1 MNGARSSRKLVLVAA
16 TGAALLLAASPTP
29 AGAASSWAVVGSPS
43 RGTIANYLTDVAAT
57 STSSGWAVGSWYDT
71 SRAAPRTLALRW
83 NGAQWSTVATP
94 NATGYY
100 NELTAVD
107 STASNDVWAV
117 GYANGSSGVNG
128 APRNNLALHYNGT
141 SWSVVTTPQPGVQT
155 RELYDVEALAARNA
169 WAVGWYYDTG
179 FVAESLVLH
188 WNGTSW
194 LKTDVPNPGNGI
206 NQLYGVGASSPTDV
220 WAVGTTTSAGDPRGS
235 RHPLALHYNGT
246 AWSTVPMP
254 DTASGSALL
263 RSVTAISPT
272 DAWAVGSQSGY
283 SQPVAYHWN
292 GTAWS
297 LVSTPA
303 VGSPGN
309 NLFYR
314 VTALDSGRVWAVGYT
329 SGSASGPQPLVE
341 RWNGSTWSV
350 EPTPTQP
357 LGGAAQGVAAI
368 AGSAGTATV
377 WVSGYRTAFVN
388 GGYTDRTL
396 TLRGTGG

>member
-1 MNGARSSRKLVLVAA
+1 
-16 TGAALLLAASPTP
+16 
-29 AGAASSWAVVGSPS
+29 
-43 RGTIANYLTDVAAT
+43 
-57 STSSGWAVGSWYDT
+57 
-71 SRAAPRTLALRW
+71 
-83 NGAQWSTVATP
+83 
-94 NATGYY
+94 
-100 NELTAVD
+100 
-107 STASNDVWAV
+107 
-117 GYANGSSGVNG
+117 
-128 APRNNLALHYNGT
+128 
-141 SWSVVTTPQPGVQT
+141 
-155 RELYDVEALAARNA
+155 
-169 WAVGWYYDTG
+169 
-179 FVAESLVLH
+179 VLH
-188 WNGTSW
+188 WNGTLW

-220 WAVGTTTSAGDPRGS
+220 WAVGTTTNAGDPRGS

-292 GTAWS
+292 GTAWT

-314 VTALDSGRVWAVGYT
+314 VTAIDSGRVWAVGYT
-329 SGSASGPQPLVE
+329 SGTASGPQPLVE
-341 RWNGSTWSV
+341 RWNGSSWSV
-350 EPTPTQP
+350 EPTPTQS